1 MPDIDETV
9 HLIQQ
14 HIEDTRKEHVLHPN
28 YAPEPVCSACYASW
42 PCPSLLMIQHYEE
55 IMGVVAYMRDPVLYF
70 AREMESRL
78 RENDDKGGWRIEI
91 PEHGSLYHFTN
102 SIDRHLFGLRMVSS
116 VWPFTEKR
124 LDAMI
129 RKSVHI
135 ANFAMMIA
143 DNALHWKELLKSGS
157 TSAEAEAEGEP
168 DAPE

>member
-9 HLIQQ
+9 RLIQQ
-14 HIEDTRKEHVLHPN
+14 HIEDTRKAHVPHPN
-28 YAPEPVCSACYASW
+28 YAPESVCTACYASW
-42 PCPSLLMIQHYEE
+42 PCPSLLMINHYED

-70 AREMESRL
+70 ARKMESRL
-78 RENDDKGGWRIEI
+78 RENDDKGGWRIET
-91 PEHGSLYHFTN
+91 PEFDSLRHFTR
-102 SIDRHLFGLRMVSS
+102 SIDNHLYDLREISG
-116 VWPFTEKR
+116 VWPFTEKA

-129 RKSVHI
+129 RRSTHI

-157 TSAEAEAEGEP
+157 ATARVEGDT